1 MARNKVK
8 FNICNVHYAKQIAA
22 EDGTVSYDTPI
33 PMPGA
38 VSLSLDPNG
47 EPSVFYADGC
57 AYYTISNNQGYE
69 GDFELAMVPDSF
81 RRDILNESLD
91 SKKVLVENAE
101 AGGSRFAL
109 LFEFDGDVKKIRHV
123 LYNCMAARPTIE
135 SSTKEDEIEV
145 KTETLS
151 LTATPLLNGCV
162 KARTSDTTDEET
174 YTGWYDAVYIPNG
187 RLAHEVRFL
196 NNAGDDVR
204 ATVTVD
210 DGADATSLAPEPE
223 VIEGMT
229 FTGWNP
235 PITRVVE
242 DMTVRPVYEEA

>member
-1 MARNKVK
+1 M
-8 FNICNVHYAKQIAA
+8 
-22 EDGTVSYDTPI
+22 S
-33 PMPGA
+33 
-38 VSLSLDPNG
+38 
-47 EPSVFYADGC
+47 
-57 AYYTISNNQGYE
+57 
-69 GDFELAMVPDSF
+69 
-81 RRDILNESLD
+81 RR
-91 SKKVLVENAE
+91 
-101 AGGSRFAL
+101 GPR
-109 LFEFDGDVKKIRHV
+109 
-123 LYNCMAARPTIE
+123 
-135 SSTKEDEIEV
+135 
-145 KTETLS
+145 
-151 LTATPLLNGCV
+151 
-162 KARTSDTTDEET
+162 TDEET

-187 RLAHEVRFL
+187 RLTHEVRFL

>member
-1 MARNKVK
+1 M
-8 FNICNVHYAKQIAA
+8 
-22 EDGTVSYDTPI
+22 
-33 PMPGA
+33 
-38 VSLSLDPNG
+38 
-47 EPSVFYADGC
+47 
-57 AYYTISNNQGYE
+57 
-69 GDFELAMVPDSF
+69 
-81 RRDILNESLD
+81 
-91 SKKVLVENAE
+91 
-101 AGGSRFAL
+101 
-109 LFEFDGDVKKIRHV
+109 
-123 LYNCMAARPTIE
+123 
-135 SSTKEDEIEV
+135 
-145 KTETLS
+145 S

-187 RLAHEVRFL
+187 RLTHEVRFL

-210 DGADATSLAPEPE
+210 DGVDATSLAPEPE